1 MLMSAGVYF
10 FCSVLYA
17 SPFLAIV
24 AILVHYQI
32 RRSVWKRKKQEG
44 RRALGFCPS
53 SVALGAVFLL
63 ITTFYRPRMEFAIEA
78 RLKEDVEEDDDG
90 DPETPEQG
98 LSRQLR
104 RIRRGEAVEVLEVR
118 I

>member
-1 MLMSAGVYF
+1 MSAGVYF
-10 FCSVLYA
+10 FCSLLYA

-32 RRSVWKRKKQEG
+32 RRSAWKRKKQEE

-53 SVALGAVFLL
+53 SAALGAVFLL
-63 ITTFYRPRMEFAIEA
+63 ITTFYRPRMEYAIEA
-78 RLKEDVEEDDDG
+78 RQKEDVEEDDDG
-90 DPETPEQG
+90 DPETPEKE

-104 RIRRGEAVEVLEVR
+104 KIRRGEAVEVLKLRV
-118 I
+118 

>member
-1 MLMSAGVYF
+1 ML
-10 FCSVLYA
+10 LA

-24 AILVHYQI
+24 AILMHYG
-32 RRSVWKRKKQEG
+32 VKRLAWRCKTAEE

-53 SVALGAVFLL
+53 SAALDAVFLL
-63 ITTFYRPRMEFAIEA
+63 TTTFYRPRMEHAIEA
-78 RLKEDVEEDDDG
+78 RLVEEVEEDDDG
-90 DPETPEQG
+90 DPETPERG

-104 RIRRGEAVEVLEVR
+104 RIRRGEAVDVLRLR